1 MDTQKSINPFFSI
14 VVPVYNTAAY
24 LDSLCN
30 SILAQDYTSFEVIF
44 INDASTDNSKQVL
57 ASYQDKRFIY
67 LENSQNSG
75 PSIARNK
82 GIAKARG
89 EYLLFLDS
97 DDEIFGS
104 ALYTIHQALQES
116 PDMLAF
122 DGIMRQ
128 NNKEK
133 TIKLFTESFSGQSGT
148 VALKKLQ
155 KISAA
160 YWVYKKSFLNDENLR
175 FAENIF
181 HEDELFVYETLLNAE
196 CLSYL
201 PEKIYLQKK
210 RPGSITTSPS
220 LKRVLDRLFICQKL
234 DAYNKDLLQVR
245 IFQLL
250 CNSFETTHLLP
261 KTEQK
266 IGKKAIMDFIKI
278 QPTAIKGLGQWVKFN
293 IYRYAFLHFLLQLR
307 RLF

>member
-14 VVPVYNTAAY
+14 VVPVYNTAPY

-44 INDASTDNSKQVL
+44 INDASTDNSQQVL
-57 ASYQDKRFIY
+57 ANYHDKRFIY

-75 PSIARNK
+75 PSISRNK

-97 DDEIFGS
+97 DDEIFQH

-116 PDMLAF
+116 PDMMAF

-133 TIKLFTESFSGQSGT
+133 TIKLFTETFSLQSGT

-160 YWVYKKSFLNDENLR
+160 YWVYKKSFLSYKNLR
-175 FAENIF
+175 FMENIF
-181 HEDELFVYETLLNAE
+181 HEDELFVYETLLQAE
-196 CLSYL
+196 HVSYL
-201 PEKIYLQKK
+201 PAKIYLQKK
-210 RPGSITTSPS
+210 RPGSITTSPN
-220 LKRVLDRLFICQKL
+220 LKRVLDRVFICQKL
-234 DAYNKDLLQVR
+234 SAYHEDLLQVR

-266 IGKKAIMDFIKI
+266 MGKKAIMDFIKT